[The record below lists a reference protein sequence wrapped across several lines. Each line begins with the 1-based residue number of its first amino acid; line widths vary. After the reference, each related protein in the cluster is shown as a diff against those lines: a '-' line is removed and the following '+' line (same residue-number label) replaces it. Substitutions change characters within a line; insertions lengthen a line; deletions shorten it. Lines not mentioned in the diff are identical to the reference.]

1 MGLSIFRALAGAFV
15 LALGA
20 PVIAMAA
27 EACPTVEVAP
37 VVAGAPI
44 REIRD
49 AQNNPVAL
57 GAPLASLADIT
68 SASANAEDGVN
79 FNVRPAAGARLRAYT
94 SANIGKPIAIVID
107 GRPRMV
113 TIRAALTGDTFR
125 LNPIDLFEGR
135 MLAARVNDCVTR

>member
-94 SANIGKPIAIVID
+94 SGKPIAIVID